1 MTRSDV
7 NFEGKTALIA
17 GASGALGSRIAE
29 RLAAGGA
36 DLTLVGKRSEALEDA
51 APSAQANKVDRIVSD
66 LRDPAAAEHVVQAT
80 LDRTGQIDLV
90 VNAIGVVA
98 FGNVVDLD
106 CDVIEELFLTNTFAA
121 MFLAKAA
128 LPHLSQ
134 GGTIASISGVIAEQ
148 NMAGMAAYGASKA
161 ALRSFNEGFSR
172 EARRK
177 KVRVLDIRPPHTE
190 TGLVDRAIAGT
201 APKFP
206 AGLEPDSVADTILKA
221 LADDSVKDL
230 PAESFS

>member
-80 LDRTGQIDLV
+80 VDRTGQLDLV
-90 VNAIGVVA
+90 VNAVGVVA
-98 FGNVVDLD
+98 FGNVCLLYTSPSPRDGL
-106 CDVIEELFLTNTFAA
+106 
-121 MFLAKAA
+121 
-128 LPHLSQ
+128 LSRMPSS
-134 GGTIASISGVIAEQ
+134 A
-148 NMAGMAAYGASKA
+148 
-161 ALRSFNEGFSR
+161 
-172 EARRK
+172 
-177 KVRVLDIRPPHTE
+177 
-190 TGLVDRAIAGT
+190 
-201 APKFP
+201 
-206 AGLEPDSVADTILKA
+206 
-221 LADDSVKDL
+221 
-230 PAESFS
+230 